1 MAYLR
6 GFRLQKKYIAFFA
19 VVPLLSLTGL
29 IQAECPVCEGT
40 GYVSGAPGMEN
51 VVIIKTESTQK
62 YASRD
67 MSMCD
72 LYVMY
77 LYDVILSV
85 VNKGEDD
92 TWGYVRLSLVD
103 QVRGEV
109 IDRQYVILRIPG
121 NTSLDVSYTI
131 WFQSE
136 DDTVMYLTKV
146 DAVPVIDEVE
156 DITCNGSGKLPLNSW
171 LVANGLKDNFKEL
184 GREQVYYQPPP
195 ILDPDEQW

>member
-1 MAYLR
+1 MAYLK

-40 GYVSGAPGMEN
+40 GCVSGAPGMEN

-67 MSMCD
+67 ASMCD

-109 IDRQYVILRIPG
+109 IDKQYVILRIPG

-184 GREQVYYQPPP
+184 GREQVHYQPPP